1 MSWSDLC
8 VLTLGT
14 QSLKGRVTSVAK
26 KDFGYT
32 RLSPLSVIS
41 RHLNNVTDG
50 FSSFLFRQSRVGID
64 LVHDEVEQEL
74 VKEVEVLQGV
84 IALLER
90 TLEQTIEQI
99 RYSGKEHNL
108 TLVI

>member
-1 MSWSDLC
+1 M
-8 VLTLGT
+8 
-14 QSLKGRVTSVAK
+14 
-26 KDFGYT
+26 
-32 RLSPLSVIS
+32 
-41 RHLNNVTDG
+41 
-50 FSSFLFRQSRVGID
+50 
-64 LVHDEVEQEL
+64 HDEVEQEL

>member
-1 MSWSDLC
+1 M
-8 VLTLGT
+8 
-14 QSLKGRVTSVAK
+14 
-26 KDFGYT
+26 
-32 RLSPLSVIS
+32 
-41 RHLNNVTDG
+41 TDG